1 MKSQRKKEDG
11 GDVEVEPSHI
21 DPIRSAQAPPVL
33 DPMRSDA
40 IRSDCIGL
48 HRKMCNQRA
57 DGQMEEY
64 GVVSC
69 RMEEQSAPLSAR
81 FEPDDFDFLFC
92 C

>member
-40 IRSDCIGL
+40 IRRDPKRL
-48 HRKMCNQRA
+48 HWIASENVQSEGRRA
-57 DGQMEEY
+57 DGRMWRC
-64 GVVSC
+64 VVSYGRAERTVVC
-69 RMEEQSAPLSAR
+69 ALRTRR
-81 FEPDDFDFLFC
+81 F
-92 C
+92 